1 MMRRTL
7 AARFVALASAASL
20 SGCSRPF
27 DLNDARLHV
36 AVDGA
41 TCGGLG
47 SVNVFVDGAHI
58 GSVRPGDNGIE
69 TDVKIGLHAVSAL
82 GWTPQIVVVPA
93 NGFFYTF
100 SCLPN
105 DQPVNAPPRS
115 A

>member
-1 MMRRTL
+1 MMSKTL
-7 AARFVALASAASL
+7 AARVVAIASVASL
-20 SGCSRPF
+20 VGCSRPF
-27 DLNDARLHV
+27 DLNDGRLHV

-47 SVNVFVDGAHI
+47 SMDLFVDGTRI
-58 GSVRPGDNGIE
+58 GSARPGDDGID
-69 TDVKIGLHAVSAL
+69 TDVKIGQHVVSAL

-105 DQPVNAPPRS
+105 GQPPNAP
-115 A
+115 ATAA

>member
-1 MMRRTL
+1 MMCKTR
-7 AARFVALASAASL
+7 AAGFVALASAAWL
-20 SGCSRPF
+20 MGCSRPF

-47 SVNVFVDGAHI
+47 SVDVFVDGTRI
-58 GSVRPGDNGIE
+58 GSARPGENGIE

-82 GWTPQIVVVPA
+82 GWTPQMVAVPA

-105 DQPVNAPPRS
+105 GQPQNVPPTS

>member
-1 MMRRTL
+1 MMCKTL
-7 AARFVALASAASL
+7 AARVVAVASAASL
-20 SGCSRPF
+20 IGCSRPF

-47 SVNVFVDGAHI
+47 SVSVFVDGTLI
-58 GSVRPGDNGIE
+58 GSVRPGENGIE
-69 TDVKIGLHAVSAL
+69 TDVKIGQHAVSAL
-82 GWTPQIVVVPA
+82 GWTPQIVTVPA

-105 DQPVNAPPRS
+105 GQPLSAPPPS

>member
-1 MMRRTL
+1 MMRKTL
-7 AARFVALASAASL
+7 AARFVAIASVAWL
-20 SGCSRPF
+20 TGCSRPF

-47 SVNVFVDGAHI
+47 SVDVFVDGTRI
-58 GSVRPGDNGIE
+58 GSARPGDDGIE
-69 TDVKIGLHAVSAL
+69 TDVKIGLHAVSAV
-82 GWTPQIVVVPA
+82 GWAPQVVEVPT

-100 SCLPN
+100 SCLAN
-105 DQPVNAPPRS
+105 GQPHNVPPTS

>member
-1 MMRRTL
+1 MCKML
-7 AARFVALASAASL
+7 AARFVAVASAAWL
-20 SGCSRPF
+20 MGCSRPF

-47 SVNVFVDGAHI
+47 SVGVFVDGASI
-58 GSVRPGDNGIE
+58 GSARPGDNGIE

-82 GWTPQIVVVPA
+82 GWTPQIVAVPA

-105 DQPVNAPPRS
+105 GQPNNDPPKL